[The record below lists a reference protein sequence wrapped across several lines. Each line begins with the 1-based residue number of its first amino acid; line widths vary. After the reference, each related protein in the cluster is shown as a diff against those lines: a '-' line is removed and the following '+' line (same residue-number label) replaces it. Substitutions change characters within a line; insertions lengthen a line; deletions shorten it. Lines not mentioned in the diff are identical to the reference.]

1 MEESSITKLFKEEL
15 PILVW
20 LMSLNKKAVAVV
32 GGIAGLVGLGWL
44 ISRALAKPTVQV
56 ALTSKPIPTMI
67 LVDDKQLVAT
77 PKTIT
82 LTKGK
87 HTFAAV
93 PKSPDLVLTYAFRSW
108 TLNGQVASYS
118 PTAQINITKPAVV
131 TANFL
136 VSQSGIYP
144 IIPA

>member
-1 MEESSITKLFKEEL
+1 M
-15 PILVW
+15 
-20 LMSLNKKAVAVV
+20 NKKAVAVV
-32 GGIAGLVGLGWL
+32 GGVAGALGIAYLV
-44 ISRALAKPTVQV
+44 SRALAKPTVQV
-56 ALTSKPIPTMI
+56 ALTSKPIPTII
-67 LVDDKQLVAT
+67 LVDDKLEVAT

-93 PKSPDLVLTYAFRSW
+93 PKSPDLFLTYAFRSW
-108 TLNGQVASYS
+108 TLNGEVASYS
-118 PTAQINITKPAVV
+118 PTAQINITKPTVV

>member
-1 MEESSITKLFKEEL
+1 
-15 PILVW
+15 
-20 LMSLNKKAVAVV
+20 MSKKAVAVV
-32 GGIAGLVGLGWL
+32 GGIAGIAYL
-44 ISRALAKPTVQV
+44 ISRVAAKPTVQV
-56 ALTSKPIPTMI
+56 ALTSKPIRTII
-67 LVDDKQLVAT
+67 LVDDKLEVAT

-93 PKSPDLVLTYAFRSW
+93 PKSPDLVLTYAFHSW
-108 TLNGQVASYS
+108 TLNGQVASHS

-136 VSQSGIYP
+136 VSQSGVYP
-144 IIPA
+144 VIPA

>member
-1 MEESSITKLFKEEL
+1 M
-15 PILVW
+15 
-20 LMSLNKKAVAVV
+20 NKKAVAVV
-32 GGIAGLVGLGWL
+32 GGVAGALGLAYLV
-44 ISRALAKPTVQV
+44 SRALAKPTVQV
-56 ALTSKPIPTMI
+56 ALTSKPIPTVI
-67 LVDDKQLVAT
+67 LVDDKLVAT
-77 PKTIT
+77 PKI
-82 LTKGK
+82 LSLPKGTHK
-87 HTFAAV
+87 FAAV

-108 TLNGQVASYS
+108 TLNGQVASHS

>member
-1 MEESSITKLFKEEL
+1 VVDEF
-15 PILVW
+15 
-20 LMSLNKKAVAVV
+20 MSKKAVAVV
-32 GGIAGLVGLGWL
+32 GGIAGVAGIAYL
-44 ISRALAKPTVQV
+44 ISRVAAKPTVQV
-56 ALTSKPIPTMI
+56 ALTSKPIRTVI
-67 LVDDKQLVAT
+67 LVDGKDLVAT

-93 PKSPDLVLTYAFRSW
+93 PKSPDLVLTYAFHSW
-108 TLNGQVASYS
+108 TLNGQVASHS

-136 VSQSGIYP
+136 VSQSGVYP
-144 IIPA
+144 VIPA